1 MSLWLAPV
9 ALAAPL
15 HGMVELRMEG
25 VVAEPEGADV
35 SGLGGGLGVGLQA
48 KGPLWVELSADLTA
62 PSGGPGRLGLGGN
75 VRLFAMRRD
84 GVPMALSFVGGGG
97 YNVRLVDAE
106 IPAGFVRVGA
116 AVDLRP
122 APAVGVRV
130 SGAWLPMLEAGR
142 SVVHGAEL
150 GLGLVFTPG
159 KRTPEEVVEAPP
171 APPPISRTWLPFPE
185 CRWSTT
191 EVDGAAASRRVGG
204 LVVGACAGDQVTVG
218 GEALETDAAGI
229 AETFALA
236 SGLVDLRVVGGGRE
250 APRRLGFVQGQALWV
265 VFDCP
270 TDQVVYF
277 DLGSAVLGDRTAAD
291 VARWASLAGDWRAEL
306 RGSYSPEGDEA
317 ANLALADSRARA
329 VQAALVAAG
338 MRADRVA
345 IGDPMPPDALKA
357 DTPERLRRV
366 TIRWV
371 APVVAP

>member
-1 MSLWLAPV
+1 
-9 ALAAPL
+9 
-15 HGMVELRMEG
+15 
-25 VVAEPEGADV
+25 
-35 SGLGGGLGVGLQA
+35 
-48 KGPLWVELSADLTA
+48 
-62 PSGGPGRLGLGGN
+62 
-75 VRLFAMRRD
+75 
-84 GVPMALSFVGGGG
+84 MALSFVGGGG

-191 EVDGAAASRRVGG
+191 EVAAASISAFEDRQNESADEAGADGAAASRRVGG